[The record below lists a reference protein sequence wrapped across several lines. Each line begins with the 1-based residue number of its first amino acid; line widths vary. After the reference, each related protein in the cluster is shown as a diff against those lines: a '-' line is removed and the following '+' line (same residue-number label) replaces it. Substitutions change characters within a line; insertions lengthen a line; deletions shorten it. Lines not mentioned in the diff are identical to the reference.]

1 MHEVE
6 VNVYY
11 KSYVERMKIDI
22 CNLGRTEVILG
33 ISQLTAHNPEINQE
47 IEKVKMMRCLPFC
60 GKVKG
65 KREAKKKRER
75 RVVTVEEEKI
85 VKQAIDNKED
95 QGKKEEIEKDHRKI
109 EEMVPEKFL
118 KQRKVFGKVE
128 LERMLIRK
136 VQDHAI
142 NLKDTFVL

>member
-1 MHEVE
+1 
-6 VNVYY
+6 
-11 KSYVERMKIDI
+11 
-22 CNLGRTEVILG
+22 
-33 ISQLTAHNPEINQE
+33 
-47 IEKVKMMRCLPFC
+47 MMRCLPFC